1 MWWRRHRALLR
12 RRQAA
17 IARLR
22 TLGLRKLPSI
32 SESIDWA
39 RALLILNAERLDPQL
54 VSETLALVLKYEG
67 DVRKGRES
75 LAAVL
80 N

>member
-1 MWWRRHRALLR
+1 M
-12 RRQAA
+12 
-17 IARLR
+17 ARLR

-39 RALLILNAERLDPQL
+39 RALVLLNAETLEPE
-54 VSETLALVLKYEG
+54 VISETLSLVLKYEG

-75 LAAVL
+75 LHAL
-80 N
+80 LD